1 MHRQAMIAAGQDP
14 DAHNTQDV
22 VITTTYNAPPQQ
34 QQQQMMYVQ
43 PGNPYA

>member
-14 DAHNTQDV
+14 DARNTNDV
-22 VITTTYNAPPQQ
+22 VITTTYNAPQ